1 MEFVTDRQYSDIG
14 QNSKGSYNISDF
26 LRVNTNV
33 ENLVESV
40 GNVVGEIKNRLKEF
54 DVASDV
60 NYNFPFNTQISIVK
74 MPKYAYNS
82 IPTAEEL
89 TNYLE
94 NVENLAN
101 NFEIQHNLPKTMEN
115 LNIDGANAI
124 EKSLENVYN
133 VINETKDIIFSKI
146 DRTVWEYTG
155 DFYEGEL

>member
-14 QNSKGSYNISDF
+14 QNAKGSYNISDF
-26 LRVNTNV
+26 SRVNSNV

-40 GNVVGEIKNRLKEF
+40 KNVVDEIKNRLEEF
-54 DVASDV
+54 GVASDV

-74 MPKYAYNS
+74 MPEYTYNS
-82 IPTAEEL
+82 MPTAEEL
-89 TNYLE
+89 TNYLA

-101 NFEIQHNLPKTMEN
+101 NFEIQHNLPKTMDN

-124 EKSLENVYN
+124 EKALENVYN
-133 VINETKDIIFSKI
+133 VINETKDSIFSKI

>member
-14 QNSKGSYNISDF
+14 INAKGSYNISDF
-26 LRVNTNV
+26 SRVNANV

-40 GNVVGEIKNRLKEF
+40 ETVVGEIENRLEEF
-54 DVASDV
+54 GVASDV
-60 NYNFPFNTQISIVK
+60 NYNFPFNTEISIVE
-74 MPKYAYNS
+74 MPEYAYNS

-94 NVENLAN
+94 NVENLAD
-101 NFEIQHNLPKTMEN
+101 NFEIQHNLPETMDN

-124 EKSLENVYN
+124 EKALENVYN
-133 VINETKDIIFSKI
+133 IINETKDSIFSKI
-146 DRTVWEYTG
+146 ERTVWEYTG